1 MRGRFD
7 RPASVSVASVT
18 AFPGTAVS
26 TNTGDKP
33 WSNPSNVTADD
44 GTNATQANSGSKTA
58 VNDSLDCDNFD
69 FSSIP
74 SGATI
79 DGIEVVIERAEGAT
93 GNNIYDYTVQLF
105 KAGSLTGDNKADT
118 VNEWPT
124 TITAKTYGGAAD
136 LWGTTWTDSDVKDPD
151 FGVRMTNQKVSS
163 SSSSG
168 SNTVD
173 YVKVTVHYTESS
185 SFVPRLSLL
194 GVG

>member
-18 AFPGTAVS
+18 AFPGTVVS
-26 TNTGDKP
+26 TNTGDLS

-44 GTNATQANSGSKTA
+44 GTNATQANTGSKTA

-79 DGIEVVIERAEGAT
+79 DGIEVVIERAEGTT
-93 GNNIYDYTVQLF
+93 GNNIYDYTVRLF

-151 FGVRMTNQKVSS
+151 FGVRMTNQKVSL

-173 YVKVTVHYTESS
+173 YVKVTVYYTESS